1 MKSKGPKTTV
11 GLSQINNSF
20 SGANY
25 LPYAI
30 GLLQAYVK
38 KHLTGSKHFEFLQP
52 VFKRIPV
59 GEAVDRLEPA
69 GIAGFSLYVWNE
81 QISLEIIR
89 RLKKRNSKIHIICG
103 GPQVPDQAELFLRQN
118 PEIDIAVHGE
128 GERTFLELLKN
139 FPSKEINQIPG
150 TSRIDDSGKFFNNP
164 KADRIKDLSIIP
176 SPYLSGEF
184 DSLMQSMPN
193 EEWLILWETNRG
205 CPFPCTFCDWGS
217 AVADRIF
224 RFDMNR
230 IYEELDWFS
239 KNKIEFIFNCDA
251 NFGILPRDVEIA
263 QRTANNKKQF
273 GYPKVLSTQNTKN
286 ATERNYLTQKI
297 LADGG
302 LNKGVTLSMQSL
314 FEPALR
320 NIKRQNISLKAYE
333 ELQRRFNLD
342 NIATYSDFILGLPG
356 ETYESFVD
364 GVASLIKNGQ
374 HNRIQ
379 FNNLSVL
386 PNAEMGDP
394 EYQKQYGMELVNS
407 KILNIHGSRE
417 CPENDIEEIQKLVIA
432 TSSMPRDMWCKT
444 RAFSWMTAFLHFDK
458 LLQIP
463 LITIEQSTG
472 ISYGKIIES
481 FFEVDPSEFSLI
493 AEIRDHF
500 FNRAA
505 EVQTGGP
512 EYHYSK
518 EWLGVWWPDDEYQL
532 IRLSVEGKLDLFYEE
547 SERLLKALLNKA
559 KKDHVIPLVTE
570 SIKINRALLKQPHLY
585 DDLEIES
592 EYNVLE
598 VYTKVLTGQPIA
610 FNRVKSAYRIN
621 RSIQTWGDWQT
632 WCREVVWFGNKK
644 GDYLYGSS
652 SSLEKYYAGHY

>member
-1 MKSKGPKTTV
+1 MNLKGPKITV

-25 LPYAI
+25 LPYSV
-30 GLLQAYVK
+30 GLLQAYIK
-38 KHLTGSKHFEFLQP
+38 KHIPVSECFSFLQP
-52 VFKRIPV
+52 VFKRLPV
-59 GEAVDRLEPA
+59 DDAVNHLESA
-69 GIAGFSLYVWNE
+69 EIAGFSLYVWNE

-89 RLKKRNSKIHIICG
+89 RLKKRNPKAYIICG
-103 GPQVPDQAELFLRQN
+103 GPQVPDQAESFLRQN
-118 PEIDIAVHGE
+118 PEIDIVAHGE
-128 GERTFLELLKN
+128 GERTFLELLKK

-150 TSRIDDSGKFFNNP
+150 TSHIDDFGKFFNTP

-184 DSLMQSMPN
+184 DSLMQSMPD

-217 AVADRIF
+217 AVADRVF

-251 NFGILPRDVEIA
+251 NFGILPRDVDIA
-263 QRTANNKKQF
+263 RRTVENKNQF

-297 LADGG
+297 LADNG

-320 NIKRQNISLKAYE
+320 NIKRQNISIKTYE
-333 ELQRRFNLD
+333 ELQRRFNFD

-364 GVASLIKNGQ
+364 GVATLIKNGQ

-386 PNAEMGDP
+386 PNAEMGNP

-417 CPENDIEEIQKLVIA
+417 CSENDIEEIQKLVIA

-444 RAFSWMTAFLHFDK
+444 RAFSWMTAFLHFNK

-463 LITIEQSTG
+463 LITIQQSTG
-472 ISYGKIIES
+472 ISYGVIIES
-481 FFEVDPSEFSLI
+481 FFEVAPSEFPLI

-500 FNRAA
+500 FDRASA
-505 EVQTGGP
+505 VQTGGP
-512 EYHYSK
+512 EYYYSK
-518 EWLGVWWPDDEYQL
+518 EWLGIWWPDDEYQL
-532 IRLSVEGKLDLFYEE
+532 IRLSTEGKLDLFYEE
-547 SERLLKALLNKA
+547 SERLLKAFLNKA
-559 KKDHVIPLVTE
+559 KKDNAVPLVTE
-570 SIKINRALLKQPHLY
+570 SIKINRSLLKQPRLY

-610 FNRVKSAYRIN
+610 FNRVKSAYRIT
-621 RSIQTWGDWQT
+621 RSTQTWGDWQT

-652 SSLEKYYAGHY
+652 SLEKNYAGHY